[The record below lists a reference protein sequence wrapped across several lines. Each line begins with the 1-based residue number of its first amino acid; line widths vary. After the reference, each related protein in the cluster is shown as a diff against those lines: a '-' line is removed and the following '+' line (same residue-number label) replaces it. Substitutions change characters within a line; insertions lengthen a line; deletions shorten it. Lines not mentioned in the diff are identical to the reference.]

1 MKLTA
6 APASEGSS
14 FFANLR
20 HKMPKDTGI
29 FVVMLVIALTF
40 EIAGWYVRDQSFLL
54 NTNRLVLIVLQ
65 VAIIGIIAVGVTQV
79 IITTGIDL
87 SSGSVI
93 ALAAVVAASLAQTS
107 DSLSPMFPALVNLP
121 AVIPICAG
129 IGVGLLCGL
138 TNGFLVTRT
147 GIPPFIATL
156 GMMVSA
162 RGLAQYYTQGNPISF
177 LSDSFT
183 AIGQGAMPVII
194 FFVIAAV
201 FHIALKHTR
210 YGKYV
215 YAIGGNMTSAKV
227 SGINVNKYLVIVY
240 TIAGAL
246 SGLAGVVLAARVSSG
261 QSSMGMSYELDAIA
275 AAVIGGSSL
284 MGGVGRITG
293 TLIGAMI
300 LGLIKSGFT
309 FVGVD
314 AYVQDIIKADIH
326 ALKQAWLAQIEV
338 DGKRRDGVLTSIDN
352 RIDAR
357 TGSVAVRAEFAN
369 PQHRLLPGGSVT
381 ILFRPQELPSR
392 VMVPAAAVQQ
402 DPQGFFSWVLK
413 PDHTAGQRRLTLAG
427 QQGQQ
432 FAVEK
437 GLQAGE
443 QVITDGAQRLREGA
457 AVQVLN

>member
-1 MKLTA
+1 MSNMKLTA

-210 YGKYV
+210 YDKYV
-215 YAIGGNMTSAKV
+215 YAIGGNAMSANLM
-227 SGINVNKYLVIVY
+227 GISTRSATIRIYMLSTGLATLAGIVFSIY
-240 TIAGAL
+240 TQAGYA
-246 SGLAGVVLAARVSSG
+246 LAGVGV
-261 QSSMGMSYELDAIA
+261 ELDAIA
-275 AAVIGGSSL
+275 SVVIGGTLLS
-284 MGGVGRITG
+284 GGVGTVLG
-293 TLIGAMI
+293 TLFGVAIQ
-300 LGLIKSGFT
+300 GLIQTYINFDGTLSSWWTKIAIGILLFI
-309 FVGVD
+309 F
-314 AYVQDIIKADIH
+314 I
-326 ALKQAWLAQIEV
+326 ALQRGLT
-338 DGKRRDGVLTSIDN
+338 VLWEN
-352 RIDAR
+352 RQ
-357 TGSVAVRAEFAN
+357 N
-369 PQHRLLPGGSVT
+369 
-381 ILFRPQELPSR
+381 
-392 VMVPAAAVQQ
+392 AAVTRVS
-402 DPQGFFSWVLK
+402 G
-413 PDHTAGQRRLTLAG
+413 AGSR
-427 QQGQQ
+427 
-432 FAVEK
+432 
-437 GLQAGE
+437 
-443 QVITDGAQRLREGA
+443 
-457 AVQVLN
+457 

>member
-1 MKLTA
+1 MSNMKLTA

-215 YAIGGNMTSAKV
+215 YAIGGNATSANLM
-227 SGINVNKYLVIVY
+227 GISTRSATIRIYMLSTGLATLAGIVFSIY
-240 TIAGAL
+240 TQAGYA
-246 SGLAGVVLAARVSSG
+246 LAGVGV
-261 QSSMGMSYELDAIA
+261 ELDAIA
-275 AAVIGGSSL
+275 SVVIGGTLLS
-284 MGGVGRITG
+284 GGVGTVLG
-293 TLIGAMI
+293 TLFGVAIQ
-300 LGLIKSGFT
+300 GLIQTYINFDGTLSSWWTKIAIGILLFI
-309 FVGVD
+309 F
-314 AYVQDIIKADIH
+314 I
-326 ALKQAWLAQIEV
+326 ALQRGLT
-338 DGKRRDGVLTSIDN
+338 VLWEN
-352 RIDAR
+352 RQ
-357 TGSVAVRAEFAN
+357 N
-369 PQHRLLPGGSVT
+369 
-381 ILFRPQELPSR
+381 
-392 VMVPAAAVQQ
+392 AAVTRVS
-402 DPQGFFSWVLK
+402 G
-413 PDHTAGQRRLTLAG
+413 AGSR
-427 QQGQQ
+427 
-432 FAVEK
+432 
-437 GLQAGE
+437 
-443 QVITDGAQRLREGA
+443 
-457 AVQVLN
+457 

>member
-1 MKLTA
+1 MSNMKLTA

-215 YAIGGNMTSAKV
+215 YAIGGNSTS
-227 SGINVNKYLVIVY
+227 SNLMGISTRSATIRIYMLSTGLATLAGIVFSIY
-240 TIAGAL
+240 TQAGYA
-246 SGLAGVVLAARVSSG
+246 LAGVGV
-261 QSSMGMSYELDAIA
+261 ELDAIA
-275 AAVIGGSSL
+275 SVVIGGTLLS
-284 MGGVGRITG
+284 GGVGTVLG
-293 TLIGAMI
+293 TLFGVAIQ
-300 LGLIKSGFT
+300 GLIQTYINFDGTLSSWWTKIAIGILLFI
-309 FVGVD
+309 F
-314 AYVQDIIKADIH
+314 I
-326 ALKQAWLAQIEV
+326 ALQRGLT
-338 DGKRRDGVLTSIDN
+338 VLWEN
-352 RIDAR
+352 RQ
-357 TGSVAVRAEFAN
+357 N
-369 PQHRLLPGGSVT
+369 
-381 ILFRPQELPSR
+381 
-392 VMVPAAAVQQ
+392 AAVTRVS
-402 DPQGFFSWVLK
+402 G
-413 PDHTAGQRRLTLAG
+413 AGSR
-427 QQGQQ
+427 
-432 FAVEK
+432 
-437 GLQAGE
+437 
-443 QVITDGAQRLREGA
+443 
-457 AVQVLN
+457 

>member
-1 MKLTA
+1 MSNMKLTA

-93 ALAAVVAASLAQTS
+93 ALAAVVAAS
-107 DSLSPMFPALVNLP
+107 
-121 AVIPICAG
+121 
-129 IGVGLLCGL
+129 
-138 TNGFLVTRT
+138 
-147 GIPPFIATL
+147 
-156 GMMVSA
+156 
-162 RGLAQYYTQGNPISF
+162 LAQYYTQGNPISF

-314 AYVQDIIKADIH
+314 AYVQDIIKGI
-326 ALKQAWLAQIEV
+326 I
-338 DGKRRDGVLTSIDN
+338 I
-352 RIDAR
+352 
-357 TGSVAVRAEFAN
+357 VAA
-369 PQHRLLPGGSVT
+369 VT
-381 ILFRPQELPSR
+381 ID
-392 VMVPAAAVQQ
+392 M
-402 DPQGFFSWVLK
+402 
-413 PDHTAGQRRLTLAG
+413 RRNR
-427 QQGQQ
+427 
-432 FAVEK
+432 K
-437 GLQAGE
+437 KH
-443 QVITDGAQRLREGA
+443 
-457 AVQVLN
+457 